1 MLAQVLPR
9 RVLGLFILAPEPGT
23 TGNLRYLLDEWINLS
38 YNLYRIPRI
47 ESAVNGYL
55 VQHLHFKRNEVKG
68 QLGSS
73 SPRSAAVQELSD
85 RSHSQSA
92 LCLSCTHCIALADLW
107 LFGVGIRLSFES
119 LSCSGKGL
127 VSALL
132 YTLIAPWI
140 KLGTQRMG
148 RLNYTR
154 FQQCRHNL
162 TMYAARVT
170 KTNSTSL
177 RCQKVVCMDHS

>member
-1 MLAQVLPR
+1 MLAQVLQR

-23 TGNLRYLLDEWINLS
+23 IGNLRYLLDEWINLS
-38 YNLYRIPRI
+38 YNLYCIPQI
-47 ESAVNGYL
+47 ESAMNGYL
-55 VQHLHFKRNEVKG
+55 VQHLHFKCNEVKG
-68 QLGSS
+68 QLGRS
-73 SPRSAAVQELSD
+73 SPRSAAAQELYG

-92 LCLSCTHCIALADLW
+92 VCLSCTHYITLADLW
-107 LFGVGIRLSFES
+107 LFEVGIGLLFES

-154 FQQCRHNL
+154 FQPCGHNL
-162 TMYAARVT
+162 TM
-170 KTNSTSL
+170 
-177 RCQKVVCMDHS
+177 